1 MRISAAV
8 ALIRTKPQEMEGKQ
22 YAEHLQ
28 DAIKANQKHW
38 RQEYDKIKDELLE
51 LKQSQVLHNLSG
63 TYNLIY
69 S

>member
-1 MRISAAV
+1 MG
-8 ALIRTKPQEMEGKQ
+8 GKQ
-22 YAEHLQ
+22 YAEQLQ